1 MKILKELL
9 QYSTNLM
16 PDYFK
21 SIRPPFLFLILVL
34 FSGLFNCGNLQAQ
47 RNNQNS
53 DTLIIESGKSKII
66 PDTSFHDPRK
76 AIIYSAILPG
86 LGQIYN
92 KKVWKVPI
100 IYAGIGTFVYYID
113 RNQRYYLDLK
123 TALMDETYIMKYFP
137 MIYTDEDITWLKDN
151 YKRWRDMSVIG
162 TVGFYVLQIVDAS
175 VDAYMF
181 NWDVGEDISL
191 RIEPANIP
199 GPFPS
204 SPFGLRA
211 SISF

>member
-1 MKILKELL
+1 
-9 QYSTNLM
+9 M

-21 SIRPPFLFLILVL
+21 SFRTHFLFFIL
-34 FSGLFNCGNLQAQ
+34 FSFSGIIGYGDLQAQ
-47 RNNQNS
+47 VDSQYS
-53 DTLIIESGKSKII
+53 DTLIIESGKNVIK
-66 PDTSFHDPRK
+66 PDTGFHDPRK

-113 RNQRYYLDLK
+113 KNQRYYIDLK
-123 TALMDETYIMKYFP
+123 NALMDPDYTMKYFVGTF
-137 MIYTDEDITWLKDN
+137 TDEEITYVKDT
-151 YKRWRDMSVIG
+151 YKRWRDMSIIG
-162 TVGFYVLQIVDAS
+162 TFGFYILQIVDAS

-191 RIEPANIP
+191 RIQPASIP
-199 GPFPS
+199 GPFPSS